1 MYDASAQRFH
11 FSQRPG
17 EITYREVRQ
26 GEGVPRTTS
35 ASVEPNRRN
44 GGSRLPAL
52 TLSFAAALQG
62 SAEQSA
68 PKAQRTLGFVG
79 RELDQGNDNRSMRT
93 TREDE
98 LVPRLRTVIKHEA
111 FALRR
116 QRDRRLEAALARVL
130 GLKGRD
136 GRALVDIERAADG
149 RRGGRERL

>member
-11 FSQRPG
+11 LSQRPG

-26 GEGVPRTTS
+26 GDGVPRTTS
-35 ASVEPNRRN
+35 ARVEPNRRN

-79 RELDQGNDNRSMRT
+79 RKLNQG
-93 TREDE
+93 
-98 LVPRLRTVIKHEA
+98 H
-111 FALRR
+111 R
-116 QRDRRLEAALARVL
+116 QPLHAHNITP
-130 GLKGRD
+130 GGR
-136 GRALVDIERAADG
+136 GAPTLG
-149 RRGGRERL
+149 RRTEGGVAASVSALSDAVGPAAQR